1 MSWFYNKICV
11 IHFYFDVRICS
22 KVYQRFCKQ
31 TPELPDL
38 EYFDMFDIL
47 ARFVDFLVN
56 FGCIYQKTPKAA
68 KVVNKETNQ
77 RQIQINVKQINGDK
91 I

>member
-1 MSWFYNKICV
+1 MFVFVKTAKNCT
-11 IHFYFDVRICS
+11 R
-22 KVYQRFCKQ
+22 RFCKQ

-47 ARFVDFLVN
+47 ARFVDFLAN
-56 FGCIYQKTPKAA
+56 FGCIYQKTPKTA